1 MRRTYAIVFERGP
14 RNYAAYC
21 PDVPGCVS
29 VGDDWGEMQAMIH
42 EALGAHIGF
51 MLERGEAAPEPTM
64 SVEGAMRYHCDLV
77 GGEGESEPATEVT
90 VAFIEVE
97 VSQAA
102 PVRGEAAS
110 VGG

>member
-1 MRRTYAIVFERGP
+1 MRRAYAVEFERGP

-29 VGDDWGEMQAMIH
+29 VGDDWGEMQVMIR

-64 SVEGAMRYHCDLV
+64 SVEDAMRYHYELV
-77 GGEGESEPATEVT
+77 GGEGASEPSTEVT
-90 VAFIEVE
+90 VAFVEVE
-97 VSQAA
+97 IGQAA
-102 PVRGEAAS
+102 PARGEAAS

>member
-1 MRRTYAIVFERGP
+1 MRRTYAVVFERGQ

-29 VGDDWGEMQAMIH
+29 VGDDRGEMQVMIR

-64 SVEGAMRYHCDLV
+64 SVEDAMRYHCELV
-77 GGEGESEPATEVT
+77 GGEGASEPSTEVT
-90 VAFIEVE
+90 VAFVEIEVG
-97 VSQAA
+97 QAA
-102 PVRGEAAS
+102 PARGEAAS